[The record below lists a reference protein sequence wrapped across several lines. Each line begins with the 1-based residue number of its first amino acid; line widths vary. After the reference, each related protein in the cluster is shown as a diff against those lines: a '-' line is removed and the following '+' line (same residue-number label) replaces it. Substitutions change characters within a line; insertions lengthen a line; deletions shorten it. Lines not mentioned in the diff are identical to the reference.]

1 MITREQF
8 FGGAPA
14 VRASAPG
21 RVNLLGEHTD
31 YNDGYMLPTATP
43 QRTEVSLGPSP
54 DGQHHL
60 YAADLEQTAV
70 LAGAGDIAGGAA
82 ANTPQFARY
91 IEGCIRLVQQRG
103 VRVPPL
109 RIHVHSTV
117 AMGSGLSSSAALEIA
132 TLRALRD
139 LLKLDFDDVVLAQIG
154 QQAEIEYAREITVPF
169 PPESKASGIGD
180 RGFHKACWYQRDF
193 EVASRARPRDAAL
206 RRRRLHA
213 RVWVNGSSPSPRR
226 RPHAV
231 LGRHHRHA
239 RGRRQA
245 DGDGARRGRSAR
257 PDQAARQAGL
267 AARAALDLVPAHH
280 RHLAD
285 GVAGARAAHL
295 HRQDPLDAA
304 RSKASRSASR
314 RASRRP
320 ATTTCRSSWSCA
332 RRPPAG
338 RTATAWS
345 TARSTASSCC
355 PTPAST
361 TSATSCCGAPSGR
374 RC

>member
-54 DGQHHL
+54 DGQHRRL
-60 YAADLEQTAV
+60 LEVGGVQVV

-154 QQAEIEYAREITVPF
+154 QQAEIEYAKVNCGIMDQMASSIADEEHMLFIDARTLESRLLPL
-169 PPESKASGIGD
+169 PEGAGLVVIDTGVARKLADSK
-180 RGFHKACWYQRDF
+180 YN
-193 EVASRARPRDAAL
+193 E
-206 RRRRLHA
+206 RRRECEE
-213 RVWVNGSSPSPRR
+213 
-226 RPHAV
+226 
-231 LGRHHRHA
+231 
-239 RGRRQA
+239 
-245 DGDGARRGRSAR
+245 
-257 PDQAARQAGL
+257 AARQLGVRALRDCTDLDAVERLPGVYRL
-267 AARAALDLVPAHH
+267 RARHVVGENLRVLQACEGVSAEKFGELMNASHFSLRDDYEVSIPALD
-280 RHLAD
+280 HLSALLREHAD
-285 GVAGARAAHL
+285 VYGARLTGAGFGGACVALVMRGREQTVADSVL
-295 HRQDPLDAA
+295 HAYDAA
-304 RSKASRSASR
+304 GYRGKILLPE
-314 RASRRP
+314 P
-320 ATTTCRSSWSCA
+320 A
-332 RRPPAG
+332 PQMAG
-338 RTATAWS
+338 
-345 TARSTASSCC
+345 
-355 PTPAST
+355 
-361 TSATSCCGAPSGR
+361 
-374 RC
+374 